1 MIYYLKYV
9 LFGIILII
17 IQSTVIFNILGFVV
31 VPDIFLVYLFW
42 LSITKEENILK
53 IVSFIGGTFLDTLKP
68 GFSFINIFS
77 YFSVV
82 FIILRFKEKIVISN
96 FLIRFFLTSFLSFYI
111 IFFKE
116 IEMYIESKI
125 IYIDYSQIIFYYL
138 TNIVMMYFIYYYEL
152 FLSKD
157 YA

>member
-9 LFGIILII
+9 LFGIILIV

-96 FLIRFFLTSFLSFYI
+96 FLIKFFLTSFLSFYI